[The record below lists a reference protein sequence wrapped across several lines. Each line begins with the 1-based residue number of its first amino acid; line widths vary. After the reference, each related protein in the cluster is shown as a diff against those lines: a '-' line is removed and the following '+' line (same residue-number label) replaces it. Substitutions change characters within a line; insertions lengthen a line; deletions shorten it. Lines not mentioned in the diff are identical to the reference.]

1 MNDMMG
7 SHLSIA
13 AIDYSLIFGQQSLN
27 NAILII
33 NTTTPVTTIIII
45 IIIIII
51 IEVLSARPFG
61 SQRFFS
67 SLTIIIFD
75 HHLK

>member
-1 MNDMMG
+1 MMMMG

-33 NTTTPVTTIIII
+33 NTITTTTTIIII
-45 IIIIII
+45 
-51 IEVLSARPFG
+51 EV
-61 SQRFFS
+61 
-67 SLTIIIFD
+67 
-75 HHLK
+75 